1 MLMKRLSLGILM
13 LISIAFCALL
23 NGYSNPISVDDDVG
37 NHFTIVDDANIQ
49 LPIFQDQTNVQTGL
63 YKMESRWNYPG
74 SSMYSVPSAVGQPLP
89 SFEREYYMISEERV
103 VICKDISFISDYNQ
117 KRSTKT
123 QWKHIDYEGLFRL
136 DIGEQSF

>member
-1 MLMKRLSLGILM
+1 MKRLSLGILM

-74 SSMYSVPSAVGQPLP
+74 SSLSSVPSAVGQPLP
-89 SFEREYYMISEERV
+89 SFERDFYIMITEERV
-103 VICKDISFISDYNQ
+103 VTLENIGYTRYNSQ
-117 KRSTKT
+117 VNTAKTKFQHT
-123 QWKHIDYEGLFRL
+123 DYEGLFRL